1 MNPATGGAY
10 EKATEDNRVQT
21 KKLLGSALA
30 LAMMWPGQAS
40 AELLKNL
47 KMSGSFEVQ
56 GIRANNVTDFR
67 TQNIPTGGTGRDE
80 MADVQ
85 HRIIV
90 SLDYDLLDDVHART
104 TLRKNDRNYGDEP
117 AGGRG
122 SQNIT
127 EIEANVFLDE
137 AWVKVDKVFG
147 SMDLTMGRQ
156 FLGTPGDII
165 AYYGPKEK
173 LYGMPVDALDMMR
186 ADWAGENFTV
196 SALAGKPRENGA
208 AGANGTIRFHD
219 EQDIRAV
226 LFGLRGQENIAAG
239 AYLWN
244 VEQHRNA
251 ANVGNGP
258 TEATDGGRN
267 SRLWIVGVKAKAMAG
282 PAWIG
287 AEFAKNYGVIRE
299 DGTTQVAPTASAVGW
314 AALMDLGAKLDV
326 DGVAA
331 FTPWG
336 RFAMGT
342 GRQNTREN
350 RNEDFQAVNPDFRPG
365 ILYGRFGTGANSTI
379 GAGLTNGFASNSLS
393 NRVIWGAGLKVNP
406 AAVNKLTA
414 GLSFW
419 DFRRHRATFGP
430 NTEPTNMG
438 QKHFGSEI
446 DLDLTWDHSDNVQF
460 GVGAGR
466 FMPGQYIHTDRQAT
480 TGLFASANSQR
491 GVNPAYAGY
500 FDVKIKWGGQQ

>member
-56 GIRANNVTDFR
+56 GIRANNIRDFQ
-67 TQNIPTGGTGRDE
+67 TQARPTTAPPTAEARDE

-85 HRIIV
+85 HRILL
-90 SLDYDLLDDVHART
+90 SLDWDLLDDVHARA
-104 TLRKNDRNYGDEP
+104 TLRKNDRNYGD
-117 AGGRG
+117 AAG
-122 SQNIT
+122 SQTLNQLQD
-127 EIEANVFLDE
+127 NVRLDE

-147 SMDLTMGRQ
+147 AMDFTMGRQ

-173 LYGMPVDALDMMR
+173 LYGLPVDALDMMR
-186 ADWAGENFTV
+186 ADFAGENFTV
-196 SALAGKPRENGA
+196 SALAGKPEANA
-208 AGANGTIRFHD
+208 AAGTIRAND
-219 EQDIRAV
+219 EQDIRAL

-244 VEQHRNA
+244 VEQHRNL

-287 AEFAKNYGVIRE
+287 AEFAKNYGIIRE
-299 DGTTQVAPTASAVGW
+299 DGDTQTAPTASAVGW
-314 AALMDLGAKLDV
+314 AAMLDLGAKLDV

-336 RFAMGT
+336 KFAMGT

-350 RNEDFQAVNPDFRPG
+350 RNEDFMAVNPDFRPG
-365 ILYGRFGTGANSTI
+365 IIYGRFGTGANNTV
-379 GAGLTNGFASNSLS
+379 GQGLTNAFASNSLQ

-419 DFRRHRATFGP
+419 DFRRHRATSGP
-430 NTEPTNMG
+430 NTAPANMG